1 LATIRDVM
9 STDLI
14 SVSPGATVAEAA
26 TVMGTGKVGAALVLD
41 GDRLAGIFTER
52 DILRAL
58 ASDFDAARHL
68 VSHWMTRDPVS
79 LTPDADASEALDLM
93 LDRGFRHVPVL
104 EDGRVVGV
112 VSLRDVT
119 PRD

>member
-1 LATIRDVM
+1 
-9 STDLI
+9 
-14 SVSPGATVAEAA
+14 
-26 TVMGTGKVGAALVLD
+26 
-41 GDRLAGIFTER
+41 
-52 DILRAL
+52 
-58 ASDFDAARHL
+58 
-68 VSHWMTRDPVS
+68 MTRDPVS
-79 LTPDADASEALDLM
+79 LTPDADAREALDLM